1 MSYNLFLDNEKTPKE
16 IWDITKSPE
25 YAVYNWLVV
34 TDFNSF
40 IQTISDKG
48 LPVRISLCHDF
59 CDEHSTYKSKKN
71 IPYET
76 FKIKTG
82 FDCIL
87 WLIEYCID
95 YNQNIPKCKVHSEK
109 STGKKNIED
118 LIENFDKYQKSI
130 QSNKKTK

>member
-16 IWDITKSPE
+16 IWNTTKSPE

-34 TDFNSF
+34 TDYNYF
-40 IQTISDKG
+40 IQMISEKG
-48 LPVRISLCHDF
+48 LPARISLCHDF
-59 CDEHSTYKSKKN
+59 CEEHTTYKSKKN
-71 IPYET
+71 IPYDT

-82 FDCIL
+82 YDCIL

-95 YNQNIPKCKVHSEK
+95 YNQPIPKCKVHSEK

-118 LIENFDKYQKSI
+118 IVDKFEKYQKSI
-130 QSNKKTK
+130 MSNKKTK

>member
-16 IWDITKSPE
+16 IWDTTKSPE
-25 YAVYNWLVV
+25 YAVYNWLVA
-34 TDFNSF
+34 TDYNSF
-40 IQTISDKG
+40 IQTIIDKG

-59 CDEHSTYKSKKN
+59 CNEHSTYKSKKN

-82 FDCIL
+82 YDCIL

-95 YNQNIPKCKVHSEK
+95 YNQTLPKCKVHSEK

-118 LIENFDKYQKSI
+118 LVEKFDKYQKSI
-130 QSNKKTK
+130 QINKKTK